1 MLKFLLDFS
10 SNFILLSLIKFNGII
25 PSHTPEYIFWCIRF
39 VYMYFLL
46 CPFGCDAKGQRRRY
60 QRRKRK
66 TRDKNDNHYALTGI
80 YLCSASPN
88 LAAQLSQE
96 RLICILYVAN
106 MQLCCNS
113 ERENEQALAC
123 NINSIFSRRLMWLSV
138 QSGVSLLYLVL
149 LFFSLPPK

>member
-1 MLKFLLDFS
+1 
-10 SNFILLSLIKFNGII
+10 
-25 PSHTPEYIFWCIRF
+25 
-39 VYMYFLL
+39 MYFLL

-96 RLICILYVAN
+96 RLICMLYVAN

-123 NINSIFSRRLMWLSV
+123 KSIQCSAEGWCGYPFSPVFLFFTWYFFSSLYLRIKEKKRSTFKTIISIIYKIFH
-138 QSGVSLLYLVL
+138 QKIYSGVLDGIIL
-149 LFFSLPPK
+149 